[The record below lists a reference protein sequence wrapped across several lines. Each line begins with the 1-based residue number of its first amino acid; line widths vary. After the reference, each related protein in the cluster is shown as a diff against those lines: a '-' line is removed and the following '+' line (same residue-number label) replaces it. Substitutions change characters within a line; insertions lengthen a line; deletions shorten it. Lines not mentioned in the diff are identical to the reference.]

1 MGRYEEYQAVVDD
14 HLLTPSID
22 NLKVLNGD
30 VKIVNNTGDDV
41 FIGLI
46 KYTPAYG
53 VAPVFSVISA
63 TAANI
68 SGAFVYSGK
77 FTVFTPLYPTSVA
90 GSGIQSYTVTTDP
103 VSALNYIVIL
113 LNSING
119 DITITF
125 D

>member
-22 NLKVLNGD
+22 NLKILNGD
-30 VKIVNNTGDDV
+30 VKIINNTGDDV
-41 FIGLI
+41 FLGLI
-46 KYTPAYG
+46 KYTAAYG
-53 VAPVFSVISA
+53 VAPVYSLISA

-68 SGAFVYSGK
+68 SGAYVYNGE
-77 FTVFTPLYPTSVA
+77 FTVFTAQYPTSVV

-103 VSALNYIVIL
+103 VSSLNYIVIL

>member
-46 KYTPAYG
+46 KYSAAYG
-53 VAPVFSVISA
+53 MAPVFSSITA

-68 SGAFVYSGK
+68 SGASVYSGE